1 MQKKKKGLWLFI
13 SSLIPGAGEMYMG
26 FKKQGISI
34 MLLFFTLFALGMFTG
49 LDFII
54 WFTPIIWF
62 YSFYNVHNLKS
73 LPDEE
78 FYSIEDNYVLHLDE
92 FTGDITGLLK
102 KHHTVAAGLLILFGI
117 SILWG
122 GISDT
127 FYWFL
132 PGPLANIIGSLGYSL
147 PQIIIGAF
155 ILIAGIYLLNNKRQ
169 SFHHYEDSYTQE
181 EHYWEPYRPYQQQE
195 STQHTPSQPAA
206 PTGNYAPQ
214 EAPKP
219 TPEMPSEAPVPTPAP
234 EAPQKAP
241 APESTPME
249 ESAASASED
258 AEEYPPYPDTPSEK

>member
-1 MQKKKKGLWLFI
+1 MQKKKKGLLLFI

-54 WFTPIIWF
+54 WFTPIVWF

-117 SILWG
+117 SILWR
-122 GISDT
+122 GIADI

-132 PGPLANIIGSLGYSL
+132 PGPLAGIVNNLGYSL

-195 STQHTPSQPAA
+195 PTQHTPSQPAA

-219 TPEMPSEAPVPTPAP
+219 TPEMPSEAPVPTPAS
-234 EAPQKAP
+234 EAPQKTP
-241 APESTPME
+241 APESSPME
-249 ESAASASED
+249 ESAASAPED
-258 AEEYPPYPDTPSEK
+258 VEEYPPYPDTPSEK

>member
-1 MQKKKKGLWLFI
+1 MEAIIMQKKKKGLWLFI

-54 WFTPIIWF
+54 WLTPIVWF

-117 SILWG
+117 SILWR
-122 GISDT
+122 GISDI

-132 PGPLANIIGSLGYSL
+132 PGPLAGIINNLGYSL

-169 SFHHYEDSYTQE
+169 SFNQYEDSYTQE
-181 EHYWEPYRPYQQQE
+181 EHYWEPYRPYQQQG
-195 STQHTPSQPAA
+195 TPNPAPSCPAA
-206 PTGNYAPQ
+206 PAETYAQQ
-214 EAPKP
+214 ETPKP
-219 TPEMPSEAPVPTPAP
+219 VPPAP
-234 EAPQKAP
+234 HEAP
-241 APESTPME
+241 APAAAPME
-249 ESAASASED
+249 ESAASAPETT
-258 AEEYPPYPDTPSEK
+258 EEYPPYPDMSSDK

>member
-102 KHHTVAAGLLILFGI
+102 KHRTVAAGLLILFGI
-117 SILWG
+117 SILWR
-122 GISDT
+122 GISDI

-132 PGPLANIIGSLGYSL
+132 PGPLAGIINNLGYSL

-169 SFHHYEDSYTQE
+169 SFNHYEDSYAPE

-195 STQHTPSQPAA
+195 TPNPAPSRPAA
-206 PTGNYAPQ
+206 PTETYVPQ
-214 EAPKP
+214 EAP
-219 TPEMPSEAPVPTPAP
+219 SPA
-234 EAPQKAP
+234 
-241 APESTPME
+241 PME
-249 ESAASASED
+249 ESAASALED
-258 AEEYPPYPDTPSEK
+258 TEEYPPYPDTSSEK

>member
-1 MQKKKKGLWLFI
+1 MEAIIMQKKKKGLWLFI

-117 SILWG
+117 SILWR
-122 GISDT
+122 GISDI

-132 PGPLANIIGSLGYSL
+132 PEPLAGIINNLGYSL

-169 SFHHYEDSYTQE
+169 SFNHYEDSYAPE

-195 STQHTPSQPAA
+195 TPNPAPSRPAA
-206 PTGNYAPQ
+206 PTETYVPQ
-214 EAPKP
+214 EAP
-219 TPEMPSEAPVPTPAP
+219 
-234 EAPQKAP
+234 AP
-241 APESTPME
+241 APME
-249 ESAASASED
+249 ESAASAPED
-258 AEEYPPYPDTPSEK
+258 TEEYPPYPDTSSEK

>member
-54 WFTPIIWF
+54 WFTPIVWF

-92 FTGDITGLLK
+92 FTGDFTEVLQ
-102 KHHTVAAGLLILFGI
+102 KHRTVAAGLLILFGI

-132 PGPLANIIGSLGYSL
+132 PGPLANIISSLGYSL

-169 SFHHYEDSYTQE
+169 SFNHYEDPYAQE
-181 EHYWEPYRPYQQQE
+181 EHYWEPYRPYRQQE
-195 STQHTPSQPAA
+195 PTQHTPSQPAA
-206 PTGNYAPQ
+206 PAGNYAPQ

-219 TPEMPSEAPVPTPAP
+219 TPTVPH
-234 EAPQKAP
+234 EAP
-241 APESTPME
+241 APAAAPME
-249 ESAASASED
+249 ESAASAPETT
-258 AEEYPPYPDTPSEK
+258 EEYPPYPDMSSDK

>member
-102 KHHTVAAGLLILFGI
+102 KHHTVAAGLMILFGI

-195 STQHTPSQPAA
+195 APKPAPSCPAA
-206 PTGNYAPQ
+206 PAETYAQQ

-219 TPEMPSEAPVPTPAP
+219 VTPAP
-234 EAPQKAP
+234 HEAP
-241 APESTPME
+241 APAAAPME
-249 ESAASASED
+249 ESAASAPEA

>member
-1 MQKKKKGLWLFI
+1 MQKKKKGLLLFI

-117 SILWG
+117 SILWR
-122 GISDT
+122 GISDI

-132 PGPLANIIGSLGYSL
+132 PGPPLAGIINNLGYSL

-155 ILIAGIYLLNNKRQ
+155 ILIAGIYLLNSKRQ
-169 SFHHYEDSYTQE
+169 SFNQYEDSYTQE

-195 STQHTPSQPAA
+195 
-206 PTGNYAPQ
+206 
-214 EAPKP
+214 APKP
-219 TPEMPSEAPVPTPAP
+219 VPPAP
-234 EAPQKAP
+234 HEAP
-241 APESTPME
+241 APAAAPME
-249 ESAASASED
+249 ESAASAPETT
-258 AEEYPPYPDTPSEK
+258 EEYPPYPDMPSDK

>member
-1 MQKKKKGLWLFI
+1 MAFHFLTDSGSRGNVYGIQKTGNQYYA
-13 SSLIPGAGEMYMG
+13 S
-26 FKKQGISI
+26 
-34 MLLFFTLFALGMFTG
+34 FFTLFALGMFTG

-117 SILWG
+117 SILWR
-122 GISDT
+122 GISDI

-132 PGPLANIIGSLGYSL
+132 PEPLAGIINNLGYSL

-169 SFHHYEDSYTQE
+169 SFNHYEDSYAPE

-195 STQHTPSQPAA
+195 TPNPAPSRPAA
-206 PTGNYAPQ
+206 PTETYVPQ
-214 EAPKP
+214 EAP
-219 TPEMPSEAPVPTPAP
+219 SPA
-234 EAPQKAP
+234 
-241 APESTPME
+241 PME
-249 ESAASASED
+249 ESAASAPED
-258 AEEYPPYPDTPSEK
+258 TEEYPPYPDTSSEK

>member
-117 SILWG
+117 SILWR
-122 GISDT
+122 GISDI

-132 PGPLANIIGSLGYSL
+132 PGPLAGIINNLGYSL

-169 SFHHYEDSYTQE
+169 SFNHYEDSYAPE

-195 STQHTPSQPAA
+195 TPNPAPSRPAA
-206 PTGNYAPQ
+206 PTETYVPQ
-214 EAPKP
+214 EAP
-219 TPEMPSEAPVPTPAP
+219 SPA
-234 EAPQKAP
+234 
-241 APESTPME
+241 PME
-249 ESAASASED
+249 ESATSALED
-258 AEEYPPYPDTPSEK
+258 TEEYPPYPDTSSEK